1 MKRRNR
7 SRTRSRKRRATR
19 RNKRLYGGADNDESK
34 VTYVCSRSILK
45 SCDVFSANDASST
58 KTTTVDIS
66 SIKDGSVVYV
76 TGSAV
81 PDFANKMGGINAKF
95 ILVSGDCDE
104 SIPDD
109 IFPNEDAFKSFIES
123 DKIIHWFSQNTVKDH
138 PKLSKIPI
146 GVDYHTIT
154 AVTPVD
160 QEKELIG
167 IKNAAR
173 PLKDRKPL
181 CYSNFHINKDGKK
194 FTGDRDSAINGVP
207 KDLVFYE
214 PGKVSRTD
222 TWTHQAEY
230 GFILSPHGNGLDCHR
245 TWEALCLGSIPVV
258 KTSPLDPLYNELPVL
273 IVKEWSDV
281 TKELLEETLRNYSA
295 KTWNMDRI
303 TLKYWMDLIRSKK

>member
-1 MKRRNR
+1 M
-7 SRTRSRKRRATR
+7 
-19 RNKRLYGGADNDESK
+19 
-34 VTYVCSRSILK
+34 VTYVCSKGILK
-45 SCDVFSANDASST
+45 SCDVVPADTSSST
-58 KTTTVDIS
+58 QTSTVDIS

-76 TGSAV
+76 AGSAI
-81 PDFANKMGGINAKF
+81 PDFLGKMGSINAKF
-95 ILVSGDCDE
+95 ILVSGDCDA

-109 IFPNEDAFKSFIES
+109 MFPTDDAFKAFIES
-123 DKIIHWFSQNTVKDH
+123 DKIIHWFSQNAVKDH

-146 GVDYHTIT
+146 GVYYHGIT
-154 AVTPVD
+154 DITPVD
-160 QEKELIG
+160 QEKELIS

-173 PLKDRKPL
+173 PLAERKPL

-194 FTGDRDSAINGVP
+194 FSANRDNAINGVP

-214 PGKVSRTD
+214 PAQVSRTD
-222 TWTHQAEY
+222 TWNHQAEY
-230 GFILSPHGNGLDCHR
+230 AFILSPHGNGLDCHR

-258 KTSPLDPLYNELPVL
+258 KTSPLDPLYDELPVL